1 MTRRCTSVRLALL
14 GALSVRVVLKGFLR
28 SLHLP
33 PFLVESFAARRPAP
47 QGKPLLDP
55 SHSWKVDG
63 PCIAPFH
70 ASTVLSAAAKV
81 RQDQPPKSCFSK
93 CCTLGSEVKTQ
104 STVGLD
110 PLNRRLARLTS
121 RGIRWALGY
130 VRDRCVYTTHHRNYY
145 NHHCY
150 HHHCHHRHN
159 HNHKPSFVVAVVI
172 TVVEK
177 NPWQGFKIM
186 KAAIA
191 SSSNLCHFQSDDKF
205 GTSSSQPCK
214 CSKHRSTEA

>member
-14 GALSVRVVLKGFLR
+14 GALPVRVVLKGFLKA
-28 SLHLP
+28 LHLP

-55 SHSWKVDG
+55 SHSWKADG

-81 RQDQPPKSCFSK
+81 RPDQPPKSCFSK
-93 CCTLGSEVKTQ
+93 RCTLGREVKTQ

-121 RGIRWALGY
+121 RWIRWVLDMCETDAPLLLLL
-130 VRDRCVYTTHHRNYY
+130 TTET
-145 NHHCY
+145 
-150 HHHCHHRHN
+150 
-159 HNHKPSFVVAVVI
+159 A
-172 TVVEK
+172 TTT
-177 NPWQGFKIM
+177 
-186 KAAIA
+186 IA
-191 SSSNLCHFQSDDKF
+191 TTTTTTTTTTSRVSLSPSSSPSSKKSLARLENHQSCY
-205 GTSSSQPCK
+205 S
-214 CSKHRSTEA
+214 

>member
-1 MTRRCTSVRLALL
+1 MTMSHTAMRSIPCGHGENMTRRCTSVRLALL
-14 GALSVRVVLKGFLR
+14 GALPVRVVLKGFLKA
-28 SLHLP
+28 LHLP

-63 PCIAPFH
+63 PCIVPFH

-81 RQDQPPKSCFSK
+81 RPDQPPKSCFSK
-93 CCTLGSEVKTQ
+93 CCTLGREVKTQ

-121 RGIRWALGY
+121 RWIRY
-130 VRDRCVYTTHHRNYY
+130 VRDRCVTTTTTTTHHGNYY

-150 HHHCHHRHN
+150 HHHCYHHHHHHHNHNHNHN

-177 NPWQGFKIM
+177 ILG
-186 KAAIA
+186 KA
-191 SSSNLCHFQSDDKF
+191 
-205 GTSSSQPCK
+205 
-214 CSKHRSTEA
+214 